1 MGIGFSYVETLRG
14 SYHTL
19 HSPGDEFPMS
29 LSLHLEV
36 PDVARYALD
45 GTARIEGE
53 IDAAGLAERA
63 PFRGVV
69 VLEPLKAR
77 ATYDFRFDVNGREHR
92 FHGTREVDL
101 LRPARS
107 ATTLPGRIYRDEQE
121 IARAVLR
128 FDVREGLLELL
139 RTVRPV

>member
-1 MGIGFSYVETLRG
+1 MGVGFSYVETLHG

-19 HSPGDEFPMS
+19 QAPGDEFPMS
-29 LSLHLEV
+29 LSLRLEV

-53 IDAAGLAERA
+53 LEAPGLVERA

-77 ATYDFRFDVNGREHR
+77 VTYDFRFEIAGREHR
-92 FHGTREVDL
+92 FHGEREVDL

-139 RTVRPV
+139 RSVRPI